1 MEYEVKLPWYSKEV
15 SPNTRVHWAVESRA
29 KRQHKELARIYTRNA
44 NVKLPS
50 DTTRVLLNITFCP
63 PSKRRMDLDNCLA
76 SCKAYIDGIAEAIGI
91 DDSRFSIQMQ
101 MSDEIYDGSIRVVIS

>member
-29 KRQHKELARIYTRNA
+29 KRQHKELANIYTRNA
-44 NVKLPS
+44 KVKF
-50 DTTRVLLNITFCP
+50 DKDKDRAFLNITFCP

-76 SCKAYIDGIAEAIGI
+76 SCKAYLDGISEAIGI